1 VDPISISLRVKGNA
15 ERDEKF
21 MIIPNAPQGFVE
33 VNNLKKYFPIRRGSF
48 KKSEISIRAVD
59 SVSFSIKK
67 GETLGLVGESGCGK
81 TTLARSILR
90 LTEPSGGTV
99 SINGVEITAMG
110 IKEFRKERRHVQI
123 IFQDPFYS
131 LNPRMIVKDI
141 ISEPLLVHG
150 IKDTSEIEKRTDD
163 LLKIVGLRAEHK
175 YRYPHEFSGGQR
187 QRIGIARALI
197 LNPEFLILDE
207 PTSALDVSVQSQILN
222 LLKELQEEF
231 HLTYLFIS
239 HDLSVVKYMSHHIA
253 VMYLSKI
260 VEMAPND
267 EFFKEQLHPYSK
279 ALCSAIPIVDP
290 KFRKEKMILRGE
302 IPSALNV
309 PAGCRFH
316 TRCPSMMEK
325 CKTELPE
332 LKEVAN
338 KHWVY
343 CHLY

>member
-1 VDPISISLRVKGNA
+1 MDSIIIPPGVKGSA
-15 ERDEKF
+15 DRKEQF
-21 MIIPNAPQGFVE
+21 MITANASQGFVE
-33 VNNLKKYFPIRRGSF
+33 VNNLKKYFPIRHGSF
-48 KKSEISIRAVD
+48 KRSEINIKAVD

-90 LTEPSGGTV
+90 LTEPTGGTV

-110 IKEFRKERRHVQI
+110 IKEFRQERRHVQI

-141 ISEPLLVHG
+141 LSEPLLVHG
-150 IKDTSEIEKRTDD
+150 IKNPLEIEKKTND

-187 QRIGIARALI
+187 QRIGVARALI

-231 HLTYLFIS
+231 HLTFLFIS

-267 EFFKEQLHPYSK
+267 EFFKE
-279 ALCSAIPIVDP
+279 
-290 KFRKEKMILRGE
+290 
-302 IPSALNV
+302 LN
-309 PAGCRFH
+309 
-316 TRCPSMMEK
+316 
-325 CKTELPE
+325 
-332 LKEVAN
+332 
-338 KHWVY
+338 
-343 CHLY
+343 